1 MNTLESPGPY
11 DPLSRTAP
19 DEPFFPV
26 VAHDRIGPATVRF
39 WSDKTREWVM
49 AEIMGLPPADP
60 ALAKLEDKLRQCT
73 EADLLAMEMER
84 WVKGNPETDV
94 APTRARCSGGTIDAD
109 KMDDAARKLAVAEGV
124 QCGRE
129 AAFYASE
136 MRDKLA
142 PLGTLAPDEI
152 VALEEAMRLINSVSD
167 AHTVRRPG
175 FQPALPMAS
184 ADQ

>member
-1 MNTLESPGPY
+1 MNTLAEPGPY

-19 DEPFFPV
+19 DEPLFPI
-26 VAHDRIGPATVRF
+26 VAHDRVGPATVRF
-39 WSDKTREWVM
+39 WSDETRRWVM
-49 AEIMGLPPADP
+49 AEIMALPPADP

-73 EADLLAMEMER
+73 EADLLAMEMVR
-84 WVKGNPETDV
+84 WVKGNPEANVT
-94 APTRARCSGGTIDAD
+94 PTRARYSGGPVDAD
-109 KMDDAARKLAVAEGV
+109 KLDDASRKIAIAEGV

-142 PLGTLAPDEI
+142 PLATLAPDEI
-152 VALEEAMRLINSVSD
+152 VALEEAMRLINLVTD

-175 FQPALPMAS
+175 FQPVLAL
-184 ADQ
+184 